1 MKTIGEIIKE
11 NRKKLKLTQ
20 IQLATYANV
29 SPKFIIE
36 LENNKKT
43 IQLDKLYDVLDVL
56 DLTLVIEN
64 KKGINN

>member
-11 NRKKLKLTQ
+11 NRKKMKLTQ

-56 DLTLVIEN
+56 DLTLVVEN